1 MDMQE
6 KVVKSVSSS
15 EAVLSIT
22 NTDLS
27 TRSVVWFSEV
37 GAGDVDIAGGK
48 GANLGELAQSGAPVP
63 PGFVVT
69 TYAHQLFRKSLPE
82 DLVLQMR
89 ELNDIPRE
97 NEAEI
102 LKRSDVIRQAI
113 EKQEIPQVLRI
124 AITSYY
130 EQLSPA
136 DKESAEVAVR
146 SAAKPEDSSDASFA
160 GQQGTFLSI
169 RGIENVLHA
178 YVACLATCYEGR
190 SVIYRME
197 LRSKVLEEIAVIVD
211 PQRKMRLQSFAES
224 LRHENFE
231 MAVVIQAMVD
241 SYVAGVMLMV
251 DAATSN
257 PDFIT
262 IDAAFGLG
270 EIVVSGEELTDTFKF
285 NKEDLSLAEKSIH
298 SPQNTL
304 IQRNPESSGSLNDAT
319 IVREAPAYLVNAPKL
334 TQKQARALA
343 EIGKKIEAHY
353 GNPQDIEWAAIETRE
368 GWLEFFIVQTR
379 PITVEETVLS
389 SEPAPIETEHVL
401 LGTGQSASPGV
412 GYGTLRIVLG
422 DPGKD
427 PTLLD
432 QITEKDILVAEMTT
446 PDWVPLMRRAR
457 AIVTLKGGKT
467 CHAAIVSREKGIP
480 CIVGFPGALELPDGE
495 IATVNAATG
504 DVWLGK
510 AEATIAWWQR
520 QIEYKRKAVAN
531 VDTVVT
537 HVCINQADPVDAA
550 HNKAEGKRAAG
561 NTLARAEFVWLELD
575 EHPLSI
581 LEEGR
586 RDEAV
591 AALAD
596 TFSLLGEI
604 YFPKT
609 VTIRFNDLKPHELAG
624 LGKGRGEKYE
634 KPNMSENP
642 QDGFRGVARYLKEPE
657 VLRMEVDGILEARR
671 RGYINLQGMLPYV
684 RTPEELK
691 QVIDLLSSMGYRRG
705 EEGLR
710 LIMMT
715 ELPVNALELDA
726 FIDVGIDGVSV
737 GSNDLTAKAFGLDRD
752 WEGSGNYSGLEVR
765 PTMLELYRMIG
776 QTAYR
781 RGLSY
786 IGFCGQGVAFFPEL
800 AQRLV
805 EWHYTHIGTS
815 PDAFEEAVMNVANAE
830 KKLGIHGNSVH

>member
-1 MDMQE
+1 MT
-6 KVVKSVSSS
+6 SAA
-15 EAVLSIT
+15 AVPLAT
-22 NTDLS
+22 ETDL
-27 TRSVVWFSEV
+27 TARSVVWFKEI
-37 GAGDVDIAGGK
+37 GAKDVDIAGGK

-69 TYAHQLFRKSLPE
+69 TFAHKIFRDSLPA
-82 DLVLQMR
+82 DLVRQMV
-89 ELNDIPRE
+89 ELSDIPRK
-97 NEAEI
+97 NEVEI
-102 LKRSDVIRQAI
+102 LERAAAIRNAM
-113 EKQEIPQVLRI
+113 EKHELPSELR
-124 AITSYY
+124 ASITSYY
-130 EQLSPA
+130 EQLSP
-136 DKESAEVAVR
+136 DGEPAEVAVR
-146 SAAKPEDSSDASFA
+146 SAAKPEDSADASFA

-178 YVACLATCYEGR
+178 FTACLATCFEGR

-197 LRSKVLEEIAVIVD
+197 LRDNVLAEANATTD
-211 PQRKMRLQSFAES
+211 PQRKLKLQNFAES

-231 MAVVIQAMVD
+231 MAVVIQIMVD

-251 DAATSN
+251 DAAFSN
-257 PDFIT
+257 ADYIT

-270 EIVVSGEELTDTFKF
+270 ETVVGGESLTDTFKF
-285 NKEDLSLAEKSIH
+285 VKEDLRLAEPPIH
-298 SPQNTL
+298 NQQEFL
-304 IQRNPESSGSLNDAT
+304 IQRNSASTGSLSDAT
-319 IVREAPAYLVNAPKL
+319 ITREVPTYLVNAPKL
-334 TQKQARALA
+334 TEKQARALA
-343 EIGKKIEAHY
+343 EIGKRIEAHY
-353 GNPQDIEWAAIETRE
+353 GCPQDIEWAAVETRK

-379 PITVEETVLS
+379 PITVEEFVMS
-389 SEPAPIETEHVL
+389 NEPAPKETLLTL

-412 GYGTLRIVLG
+412 AVGTIRVVLG

-427 PTLLD
+427 PSLLNL
-432 QITEKDILVAEMTT
+432 INEGDILVAEMTT
-446 PDWVPLMRRAR
+446 PDWVPLMTRAR

-480 CIVGFPGALELPDGE
+480 CIVGFAGALDLPTGE
-495 IATVNAATG
+495 VATVNAANG
-504 DVWLGK
+504 HVWLGI
-510 AEATIAWWQR
+510 AESTLEWWKR
-520 QIEYKRKAVAN
+520 QIEYKKKMAAN
-531 VDTVVT
+531 IETVT
-537 HVCINQADPVDAA
+537 HVCINQADPADAA

-561 NTLARAEFVWLELD
+561 DTLARTEFVWLGLD

-586 RDEAV
+586 RDQAV
-591 AALAD
+591 SALAS
-596 TFSLLGEI
+596 TFSQLGEI
-604 YFPKT
+604 YFPNSVT
-609 VTIRFNDLKPHELAG
+609 VRFNDLKPHELAG
-624 LGKGRGEKYE
+624 LGKGKGEKYE

-642 QDGFRGVARYLKEPE
+642 QDGFRGVARYLREPE

-671 RGYINLQGMLPYV
+671 RGHTNIQGMLPYV

-691 QVIDLLSSMGYRRG
+691 QVVDLLASMGYRRG
-705 EEGLR
+705 ENGLK

-776 QTAYR
+776 QTAHR

-800 AQRLV
+800 AARLV
-805 EWHYTHIGTS
+805 EWHFTHIGTS
-815 PDAFEEAVMNVANAE
+815 PDAFEEAVINVANAE
-830 KKLGIHGNSVH
+830 KKLGIRPALAAH